1 MYAPEQIN
9 KNERR
14 YSMLILGI
22 ESSCDETAASVVKDC
37 RTILSSVVSTQIEEH
52 KKYGGVVPE
61 IASRRHCEN
70 ILGVV
75 RQALDEADVSLYDL
89 DGIAVT
95 YAPGLIGAL
104 LVGVSFAKALAMSAG
119 KPLIPVH
126 HIAGHIATN
135 YLTFPELEPPYL
147 CLVASGGHSHIIEVL
162 SYTEFRV
169 AGRTHDDAAG
179 ECFDKC
185 ARAMGF
191 PYPGGVHIDNAAK
204 TGDRNAFRLPHPA
217 VAGSEFDF
225 SFSGL
230 KTNVI
235 NLLHNAEQKGTEI
248 NRNDLAASLQGT
260 IADILTDK
268 TIKAAEA
275 LSYKK
280 VTLAGGVSA
289 NTGVRAALSEACAK
303 KGFEFY
309 MPEKK
314 LCGDNGAMIACQGSY
329 NFIAGI
335 TADESLNAIAT
346 LSMEEI

>member
-1 MYAPEQIN
+1 
-9 KNERR
+9 
-14 YSMLILGI
+14 MLILGI
-22 ESSCDETAASVVKDC
+22 ESSCDETAASVVEDC
-37 RTILSSVVSTQIEEH
+37 RTIRSSVISTQIEEH

-75 RQALDEADVSLYDL
+75 SHTLDESGVSLADL

-104 LVGVSFAKALAMSAG
+104 LVGVSFAKGLAMSAD

-135 YLTFPELEPPYL
+135 YLTHPELEPPYL

-162 SYTEFRV
+162 SYTKFRV
-169 AGRTHDDAAG
+169 IGRTRDDAAG

-191 PYPGGVHIDNAAK
+191 PYPGGVHIDRAAQS
-204 TGDRNAFRLPHPA
+204 GDPNTFKLPRPA

-230 KTNVI
+230 KTAVI
-235 NLLHNAEQKGTEI
+235 NMLHNAEQKGITLD
-248 NRNDLAASLQGT
+248 RNDLAASLQ
-260 IADILTDK
+260 ADISAILTEK
-268 TIKAAEA
+268 TIRAARS
-275 LSYKK
+275 LGYKK
-280 VTLAGGVSA
+280 VALAGGVSA
-289 NTGVRAALSEACAK
+289 NTGVRTALSEACRHE
-303 KGFEFY
+303 GFEFF
-309 MPEKK
+309 MPEKS

-329 NFIAGI
+329 NLLAGI
-335 TADESLNAIAT
+335 TADESLNAVAT

>member
-1 MYAPEQIN
+1 
-9 KNERR
+9 
-14 YSMLILGI
+14 MLILGI

-37 RTILSSVVSTQIEEH
+37 RQILSSVISTQIEEH

-75 RQALDEADVSLYDL
+75 RQALDEAKVSLNDL

-95 YAPGLIGAL
+95 FAPGLIGAL
-104 LVGVSFAKALAMSAG
+104 LVGVSFAKALAMSCG

-135 YLTFPELEPPYL
+135 YLTFSELEPPYL
-147 CLVASGGHSHIIEVL
+147 CLVASGGHSHIIEVQ
-162 SYTEFRV
+162 SYTKFRV
-169 AGRTHDDAAG
+169 IGRTRDDAAG

-191 PYPGGVHIDNAAK
+191 PYPGGVHIDKASE
-204 TGDRNAFRLPHPA
+204 TGDPKAFRLPHPA
-217 VAGSEFDF
+217 VAENEFDF

-248 NRNDLAASLQGT
+248 KRNDLAASLQAT
-260 IADILTDK
+260 ISEILTDK
-268 TIKAAEA
+268 TISAAKS
-275 LSYKK
+275 LGYKK
-280 VTLAGGVSA
+280 VALAGGVSA

-303 KGFEFY
+303 NGFEFY

-329 NFIAGI
+329 NLLAGI
-335 TADESLNAIAT
+335 TADESLNAVAS

>member
-1 MYAPEQIN
+1 M
-9 KNERR
+9 
-14 YSMLILGI
+14 
-22 ESSCDETAASVVKDC
+22 T
-37 RTILSSVVSTQIEEH
+37 ST
-52 KKYGGVVPE
+52 GCG
-61 IASRRHCEN
+61 N
-70 ILGVV
+70 
-75 RQALDEADVSLYDL
+75 
-89 DGIAVT
+89 T

-104 LVGVSFAKALAMSAG
+104 LVGVSFAKALAMSSG

-162 SYTEFRV
+162 SYTKFRV
-169 AGRTHDDAAG
+169 VGRTHDDAAG

-204 TGDRNAFRLPHPA
+204 EGDPKAFRLPHPA

-235 NLLHNAEQKGTEI
+235 NLLHNAEQKGTDI
-248 NRNDLAASLQGT
+248 NRNDLAASLQST
-260 IADILTDK
+260 IAEILTDK
-268 TIKAAEA
+268 TILAAEA
-275 LSYKK
+275 LGYKK
-280 VTLAGGVSA
+280 VALAGGVSA
-289 NTGVRAALSEACAK
+289 NTGVRAALSDACAK
-303 KGFEFY
+303 RGFEFY

-329 NFIAGI
+329 NLLAGI
-335 TADESLNAIAT
+335 TADETLNAIAT
-346 LSMEEI
+346 LSMEDI

>member
-1 MYAPEQIN
+1 
-9 KNERR
+9 
-14 YSMLILGI
+14 MLILGI

-37 RTILSSVVSTQIEEH
+37 RTICSSVISTQIEEH

-75 RQALDEADVSLYDL
+75 RSALEQADVKLSDL
-89 DGIAVT
+89 DAVAVT

-119 KPLIPVH
+119 KPLVPVH
-126 HIAGHIATN
+126 HIAGHIASN
-135 YLTFPELEPPYL
+135 YLTHPGLEPPYL

-162 SYTEFRV
+162 SYTKFRV
-169 AGRTHDDAAG
+169 VGRTRDDAAG

-191 PYPGGVHIDNAAK
+191 PYPGGVHVDRAAQE
-204 TGDRNAFRLPHPA
+204 GDPKAFRLPHPA

-248 NRNDLAASLQGT
+248 NRNDLSASIQST
-260 IADILTDK
+260 IAGVLTEK
-268 TIKAAEA
+268 TMKAAEA
-275 LSYKK
+275 LGYERIA
-280 VTLAGGVSA
+280 LAGGVSA
-289 NTGVRAALSEACAK
+289 NSGVRAALSEACAK
-303 KGFEFY
+303 KGYEFF
-309 MPEKK
+309 MPEKS

-329 NFIAGI
+329 NFLAGI

-346 LSMEEI
+346 LSMEDI

>member
-1 MYAPEQIN
+1 
-9 KNERR
+9 
-14 YSMLILGI
+14 MLILGI

-37 RTILSSVVSTQIEEH
+37 RTICSSVISTQIEEH
-52 KKYGGVVPE
+52 KQYGGVVPE

-75 RQALDEADVSLYDL
+75 RSALEQADVKLSDL
-89 DGIAVT
+89 DAVAVT

-119 KPLIPVH
+119 KPLVPVH
-126 HIAGHIATN
+126 HIAGHIASN
-135 YLTFPELEPPYL
+135 YLTHPGLEPPYL

-162 SYTEFRV
+162 SYTKFRV
-169 AGRTHDDAAG
+169 VGRTRDDAAG

-191 PYPGGVHIDNAAK
+191 PYPGGVHVDRAAQE
-204 TGDRNAFRLPHPA
+204 GDPRAFRLPHPA

-235 NLLHNAEQKGTEI
+235 NLIHNAEQKGMEI
-248 NRNDLAASLQGT
+248 NRNDLSASIQST
-260 IADILTDK
+260 IAGVLTEK
-268 TIKAAEA
+268 TLKAAEA
-275 LSYKK
+275 LGYERIA
-280 VTLAGGVSA
+280 LAGGVSA
-289 NTGVRAALSEACAK
+289 NSGVRAALSEACAK
-303 KGFEFY
+303 KGYEFF
-309 MPEKK
+309 MPEKS

-329 NFIAGI
+329 NFLAGI

-346 LSMEEI
+346 LSMEDI